1 MRKILPTY
9 LDLILVGFYTG
20 VFAALSLSGE
30 LNTFRGVGIFFS
42 VPLIFFIPGYIL
54 LIVLSQNIEFSGEE
68 TSGLSII
75 LSLCIIVLDTLIATW
90 VGIPLNPKSF
100 LIIQIT
106 TISLLLL
113 IGIFFRF
120 RNQRS
125 NAIQIPTIYKVITL
139 VVLGFLTLSIMYVSL
154 SNPAQEAVTEF
165 SLSSIKGDTNLPF
178 LVNAQN
184 DDFGFIVSVANHEG
198 TNNNYVL
205 KVEYD
210 GYSEM
215 INLPPL
221 ENGETWAQVYDL
233 KLDNAFS
240 YLKVNLIL
248 YKLGNDKPYRTLH
261 FWINNSQ

>member
-1 MRKILPTY
+1 
-9 LDLILVGFYTG
+9 
-20 VFAALSLSGE
+20 
-30 LNTFRGVGIFFS
+30 
-42 VPLIFFIPGYIL
+42 
-54 LIVLSQNIEFSGEE
+54 
-68 TSGLSII
+68 
-75 LSLCIIVLDTLIATW
+75 
-90 VGIPLNPKSF
+90 
-100 LIIQIT
+100 
-106 TISLLLL
+106 
-113 IGIFFRF
+113 
-120 RNQRS
+120 
-125 NAIQIPTIYKVITL
+125 
-139 VVLGFLTLSIMYVSL
+139 MYVSL
-154 SNPAQEAVTEF
+154 SNPAQETVTEF

-198 TNNNYVL
+198 TINNYVL

-210 GYSEM
+210 GYSEI